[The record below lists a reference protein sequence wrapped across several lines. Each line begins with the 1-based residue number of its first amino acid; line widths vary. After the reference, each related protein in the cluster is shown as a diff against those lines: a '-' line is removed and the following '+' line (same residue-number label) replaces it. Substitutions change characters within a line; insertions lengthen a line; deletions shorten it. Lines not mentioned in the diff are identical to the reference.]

1 MTAVTVIPRPAI
13 SPARVEI
20 LWDADVQN
28 LYCTI
33 EYPER
38 DRSKHE
44 STALRDMLDAQWPLP
59 QPRRMIFGGHL
70 SMGLDAEERLSNL
83 DILTNA
89 TDWILHPLAPVSA
102 DFMQP
107 YIQVAF
113 EEHGDAECAP
123 IEEVLYDADQGIF
136 CLSWGEAQRW
146 CNVAP
151 TLALGLAADGSLM
164 KIQLSDFRFS
174 EPKCRAESAWER
186 LKRKLRPPAGRFR
199 AARGT
204 FRSSREARH
213 AADAASP
220 P

>member
-1 MTAVTVIPRPAI
+1 MTAVTVIPRLAI

-70 SMGLDAEERLSNL
+70 SMGLE
-83 DILTNA
+83 
-89 TDWILHPLAPVSA
+89 
-102 DFMQP
+102 
-107 YIQVAF
+107 
-113 EEHGDAECAP
+113 AECAP

-164 KIQLSDFRFS
+164 KIQLSDFRYS

-186 LKRKLRPPAGRFR
+186 LKRKLRPPPPADFAQREGHSDRV
-199 AARGT
+199 AKRGMPRT
-204 FRSSREARH
+204 RLPRRETPR
-213 AADAASP
+213 
-220 P
+220 